1 VVVSATATTD
11 RTTTARHS
19 GSKKRKNVTDYKFQ
33 CPCDRCE
40 GRPPIPYNTVTS
52 HLRRLGRNVARN
64 ANNTAASESQ
74 MCRLLQLN
82 DKVNEFKAIIKS
94 GAWREIAVEWDS
106 ESGDQPLEGEQTAT
120 GVCVEDDPQCP
131 VDDDFD
137 VFYDDRT
144 GFDEEYPEIDEN
156 VG

>member
-1 VVVSATATTD
+1 
-11 RTTTARHS
+11 
-19 GSKKRKNVTDYKFQ
+19 
-33 CPCDRCE
+33 
-40 GRPPIPYNTVTS
+40 
-52 HLRRLGRNVARN
+52 
-64 ANNTAASESQ
+64 

-137 VFYDDRT
+137 MFYDDRN
-144 GFDEEYPEIDEN
+144 GFDEEYPEIDED
-156 VG
+156 VAVDCQDCSQSHDDSDSEVHTDKKGRQLAT